1 MAKTTPKTTTARRR
15 KIKRSVA
22 TGQMHVQA
30 TFNNTIVTFTDERG
44 NALSWAS
51 SGSAGFKGSRK
62 STPYAAQSAAEKA
75 ATAAKDYGLSRV
87 DVLVNGVGSGRVT
100 PSTLTW
106 RSSIASSRPDWVF
119 GVARLI
125 SSASSTCV
133 KIGPGWNTKAPVSRS

>member
-30 TFNNTIVTFTDERG
+30 TFNNTIVTFTDEKG

-51 SGSAGFKGSRK
+51 AGSAGFKGSRK
-62 STPYAAQSAAEKA
+62 STPFAAQTAAERA

-87 DVLVNGVGSGRVT
+87 DVLVNGVGSGRESAIRALT
-100 PSTLTW
+100 TLGIAV
-106 RSSIASSRPDWVF
+106 SSIKDVTGIPHGGCRPRK
-119 GVARLI
+119 ARR
-125 SSASSTCV
+125 V
-133 KIGPGWNTKAPVSRS
+133 